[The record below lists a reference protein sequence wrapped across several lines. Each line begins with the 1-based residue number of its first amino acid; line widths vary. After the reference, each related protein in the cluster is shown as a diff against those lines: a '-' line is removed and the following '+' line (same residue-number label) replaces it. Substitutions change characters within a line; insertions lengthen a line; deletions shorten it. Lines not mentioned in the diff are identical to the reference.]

1 MNPSSPNARLRPFRP
16 VPFGRYTLLSQ
27 LATGGM
33 GEIFLARLEGV
44 QGFEKLCVIKKILP
58 QLAADPEF
66 VERFVGEART
76 LVKLSH
82 GSIAQVLDMGLNEG
96 EAYMALEHVD
106 GKDLR
111 KVAARARDRHQP
123 LPLTFVLFVM
133 GRVLDALAYAHRKKG
148 DDEGGLNLVHRDISP
163 QNILISYEGE
173 VKVIDFGLAKSRL
186 SAAKTNP
193 SIILGKF
200 LYMSPEQ
207 ARHQPVDR
215 RSDLYAVGLC
225 LYELIAGRNPFDLLP
240 PGELMS
246 AVAQPAIRPL
256 GEVEPSVPSA
266 VAQLVM
272 RSLAVEP
279 AQRFQTAEELRG
291 KLNAC
296 LLELDPSSGPE
307 SVSRYMHELFAS
319 DYQAE
324 RRLLAGLKEAG
335 RPPEPEP
342 VVIAPSNPPPKT
354 VRPDGAVEPLSF
366 RPTPRTRE
374 GGPVRDDG
382 ETRPAVPLDEPT
394 RPAVPVE
401 SLAEPV
407 RGRSSSSAAAGSP
420 TVDVSGLVG
429 RPPSPVPMSAPEP
442 RSGIRPALSTPPVAA
457 LEPRS
462 GIRPALS
469 TPPVAA
475 PEPRSGIR
483 PALAPSGVVSG
494 AGLPTREVPIS
505 AAMLRA
511 STPTGAAPA
520 LAPRTS
526 PAAPPAGS
534 GPPTREV
541 AVSSGP
547 LPTPGSLPSVP
558 SGMQG
563 PPVDL
568 AQLRIEDTPGWSVP
582 LSPEEDLGA
591 IESPEDGRTA
601 PPVSYEMDE
610 AASLPFHTSSHEADV
625 VGELLDE
632 NESAVDVRLDDT
644 NPSIRVPSSSVYH
657 EDTQPRA
664 IIQGTLLQEEEKD
677 EVSQSGRSRPGVP
690 RVTTRRRVSA
700 PKDDASN
707 EAEDFPAQREVTRRT
722 AVPQRAT
729 SRLKGLGL
737 VLGLLLLGGGVGALI
752 FFMQHKPSVR
762 DVKPPPALPLVPPG
776 AKAPR
781 APAPDAPGPET
792 SPASDSAQARAL
804 AEAPPV
810 AAEPAPVAETPPA
823 AMAAAPAA
831 ETAPA
836 AAPEQ
841 TAPAAE
847 AAPVA
852 EAAPEQTPSVAQA
865 EPAPGES
872 TLDAL
877 SDDALL
883 APLPVPS
890 ESTAPPS
897 TKRGV
902 VVRKRSSSPP
912 RSQSLLQKE
921 WLRTKSALKALDR
934 AVGCDQLDLLCNR
947 ADYLEGEIKKAGPE
961 DEAALL
967 VKVKELYREITLKA
981 KGGS

>member
-1 MNPSSPNARLRPFRP
+1 
-16 VPFGRYTLLSQ
+16 
-27 LATGGM
+27 
-33 GEIFLARLEGV
+33 
-44 QGFEKLCVIKKILP
+44 
-58 QLAADPEF
+58 
-66 VERFVGEART
+66 
-76 LVKLSH
+76 
-82 GSIAQVLDMGLNEG
+82 
-96 EAYMALEHVD
+96 
-106 GKDLR
+106 
-111 KVAARARDRHQP
+111 
-123 LPLTFVLFVM
+123 
-133 GRVLDALAYAHRKKG
+133 
-148 DDEGGLNLVHRDISP
+148 
-163 QNILISYEGE
+163 
-173 VKVIDFGLAKSRL
+173 
-186 SAAKTNP
+186 
-193 SIILGKF
+193 
-200 LYMSPEQ
+200 
-207 ARHQPVDR
+207 
-215 RSDLYAVGLC
+215 
-225 LYELIAGRNPFDLLP
+225 
-240 PGELMS
+240 
-246 AVAQPAIRPL
+246 
-256 GEVEPSVPSA
+256 

-394 RPAVPVE
+394 RPAVPLE

-407 RGRSSSSAAAGSP
+407 RGRSSSAAAVGSP

-429 RPPSPVPMSAPEP
+429 RPPPPVPMSAPEP
-442 RSGIRPALSTPPVAA
+442 RSGVRPALSTPPVAA

-462 GIRPALS
+462 GIRPAL
-469 TPPVAA
+469 V
-475 PEPRSGIR
+475 
-483 PALAPSGVVSG
+483 PSGVASG
-494 AGLPTREVPIS
+494 AGMPTREVPIS

-563 PPVDL
+563 LPVDL

-591 IESPEDGRTA
+591 IESHEDGRTA
-601 PPVSYEMDE
+601 PPVSYERDE
-610 AASLPFHTSSHEADV
+610 ADSLPFHTSSHEADV

-644 NPSIRVPSSSVYH
+644 DPRIRVPSSSVYH

-664 IIQGTLLQEEEKD
+664 IIQGTLLQEEEEKD
-677 EVSQSGRSRPGVP
+677 EVSQSGRSRPGVA

-707 EAEDFPAQREVTRRT
+707 EAEDFPAQREITRRT
-722 AVPQRAT
+722 AIPQRAT
-729 SRLKGLGL
+729 SRLKGLGM
-737 VLGLLLLGGGVGALI
+737 VLGLLLLGGCVGALI
-752 FFMQHKPSVR
+752 FFMQHTPPAR

-804 AEAPPV
+804 AEAPAV
-810 AAEPAPVAETPPA
+810 AAEPAPVPETPPA
-823 AMAAAPAA
+823 ATAAAPAA
-831 ETAPA
+831 ETPPA
-836 AAPEQ
+836 AAQVAPEQ
-841 TAPAAE
+841 TAPAAQ

-852 EAAPEQTPSVAQA
+852 EVAPEQTPSVAQA
-865 EPAPGES
+865 EPSPGES
-872 TLDAL
+872 ALDEL

-883 APLPVPS
+883 APLPGPS
-890 ESTAPPS
+890 ESTAPSS

-912 RSQSLLQKE
+912 RSQSPLQKE
-921 WLRTKSALKALDR
+921 WLRTKSALKALNKT
-934 AVGCDQLDLLCNR
+934 VGCDQLDLLCNR
-947 ADYLEGEIKKAGPE
+947 FDYLGEQVKNAGPE
-961 DEAALL
+961 EEAALL
-967 VKVKELYREITLKA
+967 VKVKDLYREITLKA

>member
-1 MNPSSPNARLRPFRP
+1 
-16 VPFGRYTLLSQ
+16 
-27 LATGGM
+27 
-33 GEIFLARLEGV
+33 
-44 QGFEKLCVIKKILP
+44 
-58 QLAADPEF
+58 
-66 VERFVGEART
+66 
-76 LVKLSH
+76 
-82 GSIAQVLDMGLNEG
+82 
-96 EAYMALEHVD
+96 
-106 GKDLR
+106 
-111 KVAARARDRHQP
+111 
-123 LPLTFVLFVM
+123 
-133 GRVLDALAYAHRKKG
+133 
-148 DDEGGLNLVHRDISP
+148 
-163 QNILISYEGE
+163 
-173 VKVIDFGLAKSRL
+173 
-186 SAAKTNP
+186 
-193 SIILGKF
+193 
-200 LYMSPEQ
+200 
-207 ARHQPVDR
+207 
-215 RSDLYAVGLC
+215 
-225 LYELIAGRNPFDLLP
+225 
-240 PGELMS
+240 
-246 AVAQPAIRPL
+246 
-256 GEVEPSVPSA
+256 
-266 VAQLVM
+266 
-272 RSLAVEP
+272 
-279 AQRFQTAEELRG
+279 
-291 KLNAC
+291 
-296 LLELDPSSGPE
+296 
-307 SVSRYMHELFAS
+307 MHELFAS

-324 RRLLAGLKEAG
+324 RRLLSGLKEAG

-394 RPAVPVE
+394 RPAVSLE
-401 SLAEPV
+401 SIAEPV
-407 RGRSSSSAAAGSP
+407 RGRSSSAAVGSP

-429 RPPSPVPMSAPEP
+429 RPPSPVSMSAPEP
-442 RSGIRPALSTPPVAA
+442 RSGV
-457 LEPRS
+457 
-462 GIRPALS
+462 RPALS

-483 PALAPSGVVSG
+483 PALAPSGAVSG
-494 AGLPTREVPIS
+494 SGMPTREVPIS

-526 PAAPPAGS
+526 PAAPPASS

-558 SGMQG
+558 SAMQG

-591 IESPEDGRTA
+591 IESHEDGRTA
-601 PPVSYEMDE
+601 PPVSYERDE
-610 AASLPFHTSSHEADV
+610 AASLPFHTPSHDADV

-632 NESAVDVRLDDT
+632 NESAVDVSLNDT
-644 NPSIRVPSSSVYH
+644 NPRIRVPSSSMYH

-700 PKDDASN
+700 VFPTPSALKDDAPN
-707 EAEDFPAQREVTRRT
+707 EVEDFSAQREITRRT

-752 FFMQHKPSVR
+752 FFMQHKPPVR

-781 APAPDAPGPET
+781 SPAPDAPGPET

-823 AMAAAPAA
+823 AMAAAPVA

-836 AAPEQ
+836 AAQAAPEQ
-841 TAPAAE
+841 TAPAAQ

-852 EAAPEQTPSVAQA
+852 EVAPEQTPSVAQA
-865 EPAPGES
+865 EPSPGES
-872 TLDAL
+872 ALDEL

-883 APLPVPS
+883 APLPTPS
-890 ESTAPPS
+890 ESTASPS

-902 VVRKRSSSPP
+902 VVRKRSSSPS
-912 RSQSLLQKE
+912 RSQSPLQKE
-921 WLRTKSALKALDR
+921 WLRTKSALKALNKT
-934 AVGCDQLDLLCNR
+934 VGCDQLDLLCNR
-947 ADYLEGEIKKAGPE
+947 FDYLGEQVKNAGPE
-961 DEAALL
+961 QEAALL
-967 VKVKELYREITLKA
+967 VKVKDLHREITLKA

>member
-1 MNPSSPNARLRPFRP
+1 
-16 VPFGRYTLLSQ
+16 
-27 LATGGM
+27 M

-324 RRLLAGLKEAG
+324 RRLLSGLKEAG

-342 VVIAPSNPPPKT
+342 VVIGMPEGVSAPRSPSNLPPKT
-354 VRPDGAVEPLSF
+354 IRLDGAVEPLSF

-394 RPAVPVE
+394 RPAVPME
-401 SLAEPV
+401 SIAEPV
-407 RGRSSSSAAAGSP
+407 RGRSSSAAAVGSP

-429 RPPSPVPMSAPEP
+429 RPPAPEP

-457 LEPRS
+457 
-462 GIRPALS
+462 
-469 TPPVAA
+469 
-475 PEPRSGIR
+475 PESRSGIR
-483 PALAPSGVVSG
+483 PALAPSGVASG

-511 STPTGAAPA
+511 STPPGAAPSF
-520 LAPRTS
+520 APRTS
-526 PAAPPAGS
+526 PVAPPAVS

-547 LPTPGSLPSVP
+547 LSTPGSLPAVP
-558 SGMQG
+558 SGMQR

-568 AQLRIEDTPGWSVP
+568 AQVRIEDTPAWSVA

-591 IESPEDGRTA
+591 IESSEDGRTA
-601 PPVSYEMDE
+601 PPVSYETDE
-610 AASLPFHTSSHEADV
+610 AASLPFHTSSDEENV
-625 VGELLDE
+625 VGELLEE
-632 NESAVDVRLDDT
+632 NESAVDVSLDDT
-644 NPSIRVPSSSVYH
+644 NPRIRVPSSSMYH

-664 IIQGTLLQEEEKD
+664 IIQGTLLQDEEKD
-677 EVSQSGRSRPGVP
+677 EVSQSGRSRPGVA

-700 PKDDASN
+700 VQDASN

-722 AVPQRAT
+722 AVPHRAT
-729 SRLKGLGL
+729 SRLKWLGM

-752 FFMQHKPSVR
+752 FFMQYKPPVR

-776 AKAPR
+776 ANAPR

-792 SPASDSAQARAL
+792 SPASDSAQAQAL

-810 AAEPAPVAETPPA
+810 AAETAPVVETPPA
-823 AMAAAPAA
+823 AVAAAPAA
-831 ETAPA
+831 ETPPA
-836 AAPEQ
+836 AAEAAPEVR
-841 TAPAAE
+841 TAPATE

-852 EAAPEQTPSVAQA
+852 EAAPEATPSVARA
-865 EPAPGES
+865 EPSPSES
-872 TLDAL
+872 ALDEL

-890 ESTAPPS
+890 ESTASPS

-902 VVRKRSSSPP
+902 VVRKRSSSPT

-921 WLRTKSALKALDR
+921 WLRTKSALKALNKT
-934 AVGCDQLDLLCNR
+934 VGCDQLDLLCNR
-947 ADYLEGEIKKAGPE
+947 FEYLGGQIKNAGPE